1 MKNLLKTVRDSIAA
15 AMNGRTI
22 EQMET
27 EQLKQNVKNAVDDY
41 LIRHPDWQPSTKPA
55 PAVAPVTNTKQKTAK
70 IKRRLVLGQVASRPT
85 RLIRKCSVWRGINAA
100 RWSPQTLNAIRTSSN
115 PHRLKELSD
124 SRQNCRY
131 RMSYRLNLREIC

>member
-22 EQMET
+22 ELMET

-70 IKRRLVLGQVASRPT
+70 IKKALGAGAGGFQAHEIDPEMLRLARDKCRQVVASDPERYSHIIESTP
-85 RLIRKCSVWRGINAA
+85 
-100 RWSPQTLNAIRTSSN
+100 
-115 PHRLKELSD
+115 LKRIE
-124 SRQNCRY
+124 
-131 RMSYRLNLREIC
+131 

>member
-27 EQLKQNVKNAVDDY
+27 EQRQDAVKNAVDDY

-55 PAVAPVTNTKQKTAK
+55 PKAAPVTNTKQKTTK
-70 IKRRLVLGQVASRPT
+70 IKKALGAGAGGFQAHEIDPEMLRLARDKCRQVVASDPERYSHIIESTP
-85 RLIRKCSVWRGINAA
+85 
-100 RWSPQTLNAIRTSSN
+100 
-115 PHRLKELSD
+115 LKRIE
-124 SRQNCRY
+124 
-131 RMSYRLNLREIC
+131 

>member
-70 IKRRLVLGQVASRPT
+70 IKKALGAGAGGFQAHEIDPEMLRLARDKCRQVVASDPERYSHIIESTP
-85 RLIRKCSVWRGINAA
+85 
-100 RWSPQTLNAIRTSSN
+100 
-115 PHRLKELSD
+115 LKRIE
-124 SRQNCRY
+124 
-131 RMSYRLNLREIC
+131 

>member
-27 EQLKQNVKNAVDDY
+27 EQRQDAVKNAVDDY

-55 PAVAPVTNTKQKTAK
+55 PKAAPVTNSKQKTAK
-70 IKRRLVLGQVASRPT
+70 IKKALGAGAGKFIPHVVDELALERA
-85 RLIRKCSVWRGINAA
+85 RIKC
-100 RWSPQTLNAIRTSSN
+100 
-115 PHRLKELSD
+115 
-124 SRQNCRY
+124 
-131 RMSYRLNLREIC
+131 REIVAADPATYSFIIESTPIKRVND

>member
-70 IKRRLVLGQVASRPT
+70 IKKALGAGAGGFQAHEIDPEMLRLARDKCRQVVASDPERYSHIIESTP
-85 RLIRKCSVWRGINAA
+85 RKRI
-100 RWSPQTLNAIRTSSN
+100 
-115 PHRLKELSD
+115 E
-124 SRQNCRY
+124 
-131 RMSYRLNLREIC
+131 

>member
-55 PAVAPVTNTKQKTAK
+55 PAAAPVTNTKQKTAK
-70 IKRRLVLGQVASRPT
+70 DQKGAWCWGRWLPGPHIVDEEALRRAR
-85 RLIRKCSVWRGINAA
+85 INAG
-100 RWSPQTLNAIRTSSN
+100 WSPDPERYSHIIE
-115 PHRLKELSD
+115 RLSPDK
-124 SRQNCRY
+124 
-131 RMSYRLNLREIC
+131 RMLILYPAVNYADTR

>member
-70 IKRRLVLGQVASRPT
+70 IKKALGAGAGGFQAHEIDPEMLRLVRDKCRQVVASDPERYSHIIESTP
-85 RLIRKCSVWRGINAA
+85 
-100 RWSPQTLNAIRTSSN
+100 
-115 PHRLKELSD
+115 LKRIE
-124 SRQNCRY
+124 
-131 RMSYRLNLREIC
+131 

>member
-41 LIRHPDWQPSTKPA
+41 WQPSTKPA
-55 PAVAPVTNTKQKTAK
+55 PKAAPVTNSKQKTAK
-70 IKRRLVLGQVASRPT
+70 IKKALGAGAGKFIPHVVDELALERART
-85 RLIRKCSVWRGINAA
+85 KC
-100 RWSPQTLNAIRTSSN
+100 
-115 PHRLKELSD
+115 
-124 SRQNCRY
+124 
-131 RMSYRLNLREIC
+131 REIVAADPAAYSYIIESAPIKGGND

>member
-41 LIRHPDWQPSTKPA
+41 LIRHPDWQPSTQPGKAGLTSKTLTAVHAAASANPS
-55 PAVAPVTNTKQKTAK
+55 PAVVPVRDSKQKAK
-70 IKRRLVLGQVASRPT
+70 RVMKSLGAGAGVFTPHIVDEEALRRARE
-85 RLIRKCSVWRGINAA
+85 AA
-100 RWSPQTLNAIRTSSN
+100 RAFQAAEP
-115 PHRLKELSD
+115 E
-124 SRQNCRY
+124 RY
-131 RMSYRLNLREIC
+131 GDIITATPIKGV

>member
-55 PAVAPVTNTKQKTAK
+55 PKAAPVTNSKQKTAK
-70 IKRRLVLGQVASRPT
+70 IKKALGAGAGKFIPHVVDELALERARTKCQEIVAADP
-85 RLIRKCSVWRGINAA
+85 AA
-100 RWSPQTLNAIRTSSN
+100 
-115 PHRLKELSD
+115 
-124 SRQNCRY
+124 Y
-131 RMSYRLNLREIC
+131 SYIIESAPIKGEND